1 MTNNLPTIAIDTRE
15 QTPLVF
21 VNLPTE
27 KATLQTGDYSI
38 SGLEAD
44 FTIERKSIA
53 DLVQS
58 VTFERER
65 FERELTRMRG
75 YSFRR
80 LVVIGTVQQIEEHT
94 YQSRAEPKAVL
105 ASLTAFE
112 VRYSMPVCWCSTPTA
127 AAVQIE
133 RWACYFLRER
143 LKTAQDILARYDGTI
158 QKAVNHE

>member
-27 KATLQTGDYSI
+27 KATLQTGDYSVR
-38 SGLEAD
+38 GLESD
-44 FTIERKSIA
+44 FAVERKSIA
-53 DLVQS
+53 DIVQS
-58 VTFERER
+58 VTHERER
-65 FERELTRMRG
+65 FERELVRMRG
-75 YSFRR
+75 YAFRR
-80 LVVIGTVQQIEEHT
+80 LLIVGTVEQIERHE
-94 YQSRAEPKAVL
+94 YQSRAEPKAVI
-105 ASLTAFE
+105 ASVTAFE
-112 VRYSMPVCWCSTPTA
+112 VRYDMPVTWCSSPSA
-127 AAVQIE
+127 AAVQLE